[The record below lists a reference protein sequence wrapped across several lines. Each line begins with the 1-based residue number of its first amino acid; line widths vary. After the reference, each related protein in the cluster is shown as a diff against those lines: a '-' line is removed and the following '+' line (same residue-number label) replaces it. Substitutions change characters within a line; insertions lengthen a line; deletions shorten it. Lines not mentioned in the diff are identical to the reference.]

1 MKKNILFLLTFI
13 LFVAMRGDKPAYKLF
28 NHKGKATDFGQL
40 VKDAAKADVV
50 LFGELHNNPISHWL
64 QFELTRSLY
73 DLKKQQLVLGA
84 EMFEADNALLLD
96 EYISGKV
103 AERNFEAEAKLW
115 SNYKTDYKPLLT
127 FARDSGL
134 RFVATN
140 IPRRY
145 ASLVNREGFDA
156 LMDLSDEARQYIA
169 PLPIPYDAELPGYK
183 GMIDMMGGAGGH
195 VNENLP
201 RAQAVKDATMAYFI
215 LKNLKPGQTFLH
227 FQGTYHSDN
236 FEGINWYLKQAAP
249 ELKILTINS
258 SEQTNIDTLSAENK
272 NKADYILAIPESMTK
287 TH

>member
-13 LFVAMRGDKPAYKLF
+13 VFVAMRGDKPAYKLF
-28 NHKGKATDFGQL
+28 TQKGKVTDFGQL
-40 VKDAAKADVV
+40 VKAAAKADVV

-64 QFELTRSLY
+64 QLELTRSLY
-73 DLKKQQLVLGA
+73 AEKKQQLVLGA
-84 EMFEADNALLLD
+84 EMFEADNGVLLD
-96 EYISGKV
+96 EYLSGKV

-115 SNYKTDYKPLLT
+115 PNYKTDYKPLLA
-127 FARDSGL
+127 FARDNSL
-134 RFVATN
+134 RFIATN

-145 ASLVNREGFDA
+145 ASLVNREGFDGLTA
-156 LMDLSDEARQYIA
+156 LSPEAKQYIA
-169 PLPIPYDAELPGYK
+169 PLPIPYDAQLPGYK
-183 GMIDMMGGAGGH
+183 GMMEMMGGAGGH

-201 RAQAVKDATMAYFI
+201 RAQAIKDATMAYFI

-249 ELKILTINS
+249 ELKIVTINS
-258 SEQTNIDTLSAENK
+258 CEQADIDTLSAENK
-272 NKADYILAIPESMTK
+272 NKADFILAIPESMTK

>member
-28 NHKGKATDFGQL
+28 NHKGKVTDFGQL

-169 PLPIPYDAELPGYK
+169 PLPIPYDAQLPGYK

>member
-13 LFVAMRGDKPAYKLF
+13 VFVAMRGDKPAYKLF
-28 NHKGKATDFGQL
+28 TQKGKVTDFGQL
-40 VKDAAKADVV
+40 VKAAAKADVV

-64 QFELTRSLY
+64 QLELTRSLY
-73 DLKKQQLVLGA
+73 AEKKQQLVLGA
-84 EMFEADNALLLD
+84 EMFEADNGVLLD
-96 EYISGKV
+96 EYLSGKV

-115 SNYKTDYKPLLT
+115 PNYKTDYKPLLA
-127 FARDSGL
+127 FARDSSL
-134 RFVATN
+134 RFIATN

-145 ASLVNREGFDA
+145 ASLVNREGFDGLTA
-156 LMDLSDEARQYIA
+156 LSPEAKQYIA
-169 PLPIPYDAELPGYK
+169 PLPIPYDAQLPGYK
-183 GMIDMMGGAGGH
+183 GMMEMMGGAGGH

-201 RAQAVKDATMAYFI
+201 RAQAIKDATMAYFI

-249 ELKILTINS
+249 ELKIVTINS
-258 SEQTNIDTLSAENK
+258 CEQADIDTLSAENK
-272 NKADYILAIPESMTK
+272 NKADFILAIPESMTK